1 MEKIS
6 GILPGS
12 ARLSAVD
19 LKESPVRPGTP
30 SFGRPE
36 GVSSLREAMMAR
48 PAIIGT
54 QRIQNLQTDQLDWRA
69 KDARSAAMAAEIAE
83 KFFIKNERY
92 NEAKMAEPTGFSQ
105 TPAIYIV
112 APERMSKPAG
122 FKTDEVGSLR
132 ATSLGTVHSPDFEES
147 ADDSGLEIAIPTEIM
162 EPAEVSAPA
171 ELSQPEGLF
180 PKGSFIDREV

>member
-36 GVSSLREAMMAR
+36 GVSSLREAMLAR
-48 PAIIGT
+48 PAIT
-54 QRIQNLQTDQLDWRA
+54 SSATRAANLQIDQLDWRA
-69 KDARSAAMAAEIAE
+69 KDQRSATIAADIAE
-83 KFFIKNERY
+83 KFFIKKERM
-92 NEAKMAEPTGFSQ
+92 NQMQPGEPERMMNS
-105 TPAIYIV
+105 PAIFIV
-112 APERMSKPAG
+112 APEAVSSKPAG
-122 FKTDEVGSLR
+122 FKTNSVGSLS
-132 ATSLGTVHSPDFEES
+132 AASGNAPVDSTLFEENDS
-147 ADDSGLEIAIPTEIM
+147 AMEIEMP
-162 EPAEVSAPA
+162 
-171 ELSQPEGLF
+171 ELAQPEGLF